1 MKVAVTGI
9 TGFIGKNLFHKIVDD
24 DNKYLCLVRETSKTA
39 GLGKA
44 ENIEFRV
51 VNFEHANLTVQLK
64 GIDVVIHMIGQM
76 GGYGVPAEDYMRIN
90 CNLTKNMIDACK
102 DAKVKQF
109 IYFSTP
115 GVQGFG
121 KRLCCE
127 EEPYAPRNLYE
138 RTKAEAEKIIIQ
150 NLSGTGVNYT
160 IIRPDF
166 VYGPGDVRR
175 IKMYRNIRSHRFV
188 LTTSGKSYLHPTYV
202 MDVVQGVIK
211 TIGNPCAYNEIFNL
225 SAERDISV
233 KEYLDTIAE
242 YFGTK
247 IIHVN
252 IGYYASIY
260 LAGAVDKLYKVLL
273 KREGFVSKNKIDF
286 LSLDHS
292 TSHEKASKL
301 LGYHPQYSFKEGLAE
316 TMKWCKTKKLI

>member
-109 IYFSTP
+109 IYLSTP
-115 GVQGFG
+115 GV
-121 KRLCCE
+121 
-127 EEPYAPRNLYE
+127 
-138 RTKAEAEKIIIQ
+138 
-150 NLSGTGVNYT
+150 SGIWKEV
-160 IIRPDF
+160 
-166 VYGPGDVRR
+166 
-175 IKMYRNIRSHRFV
+175 V
-188 LTTSGKSYLHPTYV
+188 L
-202 MDVVQGVIK
+202 
-211 TIGNPCAYNEIFNL
+211 
-225 SAERDISV
+225 
-233 KEYLDTIAE
+233 
-242 YFGTK
+242 
-247 IIHVN
+247 
-252 IGYYASIY
+252 
-260 LAGAVDKLYKVLL
+260 
-273 KREGFVSKNKIDF
+273 
-286 LSLDHS
+286 
-292 TSHEKASKL
+292 
-301 LGYHPQYSFKEGLAE
+301 
-316 TMKWCKTKKLI
+316 